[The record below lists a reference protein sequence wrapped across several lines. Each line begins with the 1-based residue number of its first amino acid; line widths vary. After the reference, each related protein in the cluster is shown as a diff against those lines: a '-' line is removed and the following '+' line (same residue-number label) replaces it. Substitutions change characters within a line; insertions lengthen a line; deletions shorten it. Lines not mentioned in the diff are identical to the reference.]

1 MNYGGVGDSIYLL
14 SL

>member
-1 MNYGGVGDSIYLL
+1 MKEQRGSRSIYLL